1 MCRERGEITPTG
13 NHLIKEIISC
23 HGYQSSFYVIAWI
36 YAASGS
42 LGLIAGWGL
51 GGVREQRGDK
61 LFCFGVVM
69 RHWLASVL
77 SDCDY

>member
-23 HGYQSSFYVIAWI
+23 HGYQSSFYVIGWI

-51 GGVREQRGDK
+51 GGIAGAGGRQIILLWRSDAALARICSVR
-61 LFCFGVVM
+61 L
-69 RHWLASVL
+69 
-77 SDCDY
+77 